1 MLPDEEMT
9 KFWRSVI
16 ENKVERVEYWLGLV
30 QQNLR
35 FSKDLMQNNLSL
47 SIFNGM
53 SVDKVKNELKKF
65 ILQDCTTKLF
75 NWK

>member
-65 ILQDCTTKLF
+65 ILQE
-75 NWK
+75 